1 LLIYWYEK
9 SFNNKLER
17 NIYIWLKEENRAP
30 ISIKPAKNRNGK
42 HDMSPDK
49 VKYQTFLKVTICKWK
64 SIYWEAIHM
73 NQIEM
78 YMKINIEK
86 QYNENKY
93 TPRSVQVLML
103 YCWIETI

>member
-1 LLIYWYEK
+1 
-9 SFNNKLER
+9 
-17 NIYIWLKEENRAP
+17 
-30 ISIKPAKNRNGK
+30 
-42 HDMSPDK
+42 
-49 VKYQTFLKVTICKWK
+49 
-64 SIYWEAIHM
+64 M

-103 YCWIETI
+103 YC